1 MTHRKTNPLPVIIE
15 AVIER
20 KSGDWN
26 DATATV
32 ARTDAQ
38 RVLEAMVA
46 EYGIDAAIQALDR
59 QGFTGKS
66 IRYLLTPLHTEA
78 VERRA
83 KAQGAGVPHGTA

>member
-20 KSGDWN
+20 KADDWN

-46 EYGIDAAIQALDR
+46 EYGIDAAIQALDN

-66 IRYLLTPLHTEA
+66 IRYLLTPLYAEA
-78 VERRA
+78 TARRA
-83 KAQGAGVPHGTA
+83 QAQASAASHGTP